1 MGRRT
6 SMIAFS
12 LVGAAC
18 LAASSIGCC
27 CPRRCGGCGP
37 LMGGYA
43 DNGAQGECAPEN
55 DRYAARPY
63 RRGPCC
69 RPRRDPR
76 IPGPRVVSTLAP
88 AECEAP
94 GYFSPVPTYP
104 VFGPRSEEPDGIEPE
119 LQPLSPNGMDRME
132 GEPLPAPPQ
141 NSSVD
146 EDAAADDEI
155 STDEG
160 SDLQLAAPQQRV
172 KHAGWKPAK
181 RRAAEVEQ
189 TIRSTAKTSVTFKP
203 RRSSSQ

>member
-6 SMIAFS
+6 MIAFS
-12 LVGAAC
+12 LVFAAY
-18 LAASSIGCC
+18 LAASSVGCC

-37 LMGGYA
+37 SLGSYA
-43 DNGAQGECAPEN
+43 DNSAQGACAPEN

-69 RPRRDPR
+69 RTRRDPR
-76 IPGPRVVSTLAP
+76 IPGPHVVSTLAP

-119 LQPLSPNGMDRME
+119 LQPLPPDGIDGME
-132 GEPLPAPPQ
+132 GELLPAPPR
-141 NSSVD
+141 NGAVD
-146 EDAAADDEI
+146 DDSAADDDI

-160 SDLQLAAPQQRV
+160 SELQLAAPQQRV
-172 KHAGWKPAK
+172 KHAGWKPV
-181 RRAAEVEQ
+181 RRQSAEAEK

-203 RRSSSQ
+203 RQSSSR